1 MNFEKEMM
9 GDMNQLNL
17 LKLLAS
23 GTLETDSKGQNL
35 QSPLQAGK
43 AAKGQAAQTHR
54 AGDWVCIKCNNLNY
68 SFRNKCNRC
77 QVQSKK
83 QNLLDNLLLI
93 NSEHDLA
100 NGCDFNSKLG
110 NTGGN
115 PLMMA
120 SNENSL
126 RGSALMLGHM
136 PKPFSMGQENIVPGG
151 FTGAPPGL
159 VPIMQNGN
167 KGLAG
172 PMLQLLGGVSLTQ
185 QACNTAQTPTLPP
198 KRVPFGDITN
208 YVDQSKSLGAGILG
222 EKLQKDP
229 DNQDFSI
236 QKQQIESLQ
245 SQSDSLGKAPSSG
258 KWRELNKSSS
268 SWTPFSNSSK
278 IQRKVSSSNSG
289 TEYAS
294 DKYGDNLPDVT
305 PFDEALAREDNPETP
320 KKKSKA
326 PWSLLE
332 QGPGERSSVDV
343 KDFTKYLFDSERKER
358 EAAIANAP
366 PVAPFSLGPNTNM
379 LSVLLGLFPDAA
391 ATGAHSDTQPAAGQ
405 KQPSALS
412 VHLNSIN

>member
-23 GTLETDSKGQNL
+23 GTLEAEAKGQNT
-35 QSPLQAGK
+35 QSPLQAAK
-43 AAKGQAAQTHR
+43 AAKGQASQTHR

-93 NSEHDLA
+93 NSEHDLG
-100 NGCDFNSKLG
+100 NSCDFSSKLG

-126 RGSALMLGHM
+126 RSSAMMMNHM

-159 VPIMQNGN
+159 VPMMQTGN
-167 KGLAG
+167 KGFSG
-172 PMLQLLGGVSLTQ
+172 QMLQLLGGVSLSH
-185 QACNTAQTPTLPP
+185 QAGNTAQTPTLPP

-208 YVDQSKSLGAGILG
+208 YVDQSKGLGAGILG
-222 EKLQKDP
+222 EKLHKET
-229 DNQDFSI
+229 DNQDFAA
-236 QKQQIESLQ
+236 QKQQIESLHA
-245 SQSDSLGKAPSSG
+245 QSDSLGKAPSSG

-289 TEYAS
+289 TECAS
-294 DKYGDNLPDVT
+294 DRQGDNLPEVT
-305 PFDEALAREDNPETP
+305 PFDEALAREDGHETP
-320 KKKSKA
+320 KKKTKA
-326 PWSLLE
+326 PWSLLD
-332 QGPGERSSVDV
+332 QQPGERSSVDV

-358 EAAIANAP
+358 EAAIENAP
-366 PVAPFSLGPNTNM
+366 PVAPFSLGSNTNM
-379 LSVLLGLFPDAA
+379 LNVLLGLFPDSA
-391 ATGAHSDTQPAAGQ
+391 ATGTPQDAQPAADKK
-405 KQPSALS
+405 KQSALS